1 VPGVTVAFSTMFVL
15 GGMITA
21 FLTLSL
27 IAATK
32 TPTPDMA
39 WNVSSLSMA
48 YSLSAVV
55 GPVVAGGAMTSTSS
69 VALMWCA
76 VGVGV
81 VMVGLL
87 LKR

>member
-1 VPGVTVAFSTMFVL
+1 MTVAFATLFVL
-15 GGMITA
+15 GGLITA
-21 FLTLSL
+21 FLTLAL

-55 GPVVAGGAMTSTSS
+55 GPVVAGGAMTATSS
-69 VALMWCA
+69 VALMWFAVA
-76 VGVGV
+76 VGVA
-81 VMVGLL
+81 MVGLL